1 MNNFRNNKS
10 IKSGLSFGFTSGVIT
25 TLGLIL
31 GLSAS
36 TESKLAII
44 GGILT
49 IAFADAMSD
58 SLGIHVSQESE
69 GIKRQKEPWLAAFST
84 FITKLISALTFVVPF
99 LLLPIFSAVI
109 ACVIWGLFLL
119 VLFSYTL
126 AKETNEKPFLV
137 IREHVSISIIVIIV
151 STLIG
156 EMLKKYF
163 G

>member
-1 MNNFRNNKS
+1 MDNIRNNKS
-10 IKSGLSFGFTSGVIT
+10 IISGLSFGFTSGVIT

-69 GIKRQKEPWLAAFST
+69 GIKRRKEPWLAAIST
-84 FITKLISALTFVVPF
+84 FITKLVSAMTFVVPF
-99 LLLPIFSAVI
+99 LLLPIFPAVI
-109 ACVIWGLFLL
+109 SCVIWGLFLL
-119 VLFSYTL
+119 IFFSYTL
-126 AKETNEKPFLV
+126 ARETDEKPIEV
-137 IREHVSISIIVIIV
+137 IREHVSISIIVIMV

-156 EMLKKYF
+156 ELLKKYF

>member
-1 MNNFRNNKS
+1 MTQKSKS
-10 IKSGLSFGFTSGVIT
+10 IFTGASFGFTSGVIT

-31 GLSAS
+31 GLNAS

-69 GIKRQKEPWLAAFST
+69 GHIRKRYLWVAALAT
-84 FITKLISALTFVVPF
+84 FVTKLISALTFAVPF
-99 LLLPIFSAVI
+99 LFLPTLTAVWVSI
-109 ACVIWGLFLL
+109 VWGLILL
-119 VLFSYTL
+119 TIFSYTL
-126 AKETNEKPFLV
+126 AKETKEKPSEV
-137 IREHVSISIIVIIV
+137 IREHVSISIVVIVV
-151 STLIG
+151 STAIG
-156 EMLKKYF
+156 ELLKKYF